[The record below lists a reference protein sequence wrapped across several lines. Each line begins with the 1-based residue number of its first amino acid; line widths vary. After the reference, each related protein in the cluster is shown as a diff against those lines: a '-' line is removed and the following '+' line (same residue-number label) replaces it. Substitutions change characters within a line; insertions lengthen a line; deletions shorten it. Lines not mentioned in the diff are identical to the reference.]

1 MSKAKSMYYVYH
13 VPGVKVGMTKDLGDR
28 VFEQQG
34 YDPREVELLYVS
46 RDIEEA
52 SAKELEFQK
61 ALQYPVDRQSYKD
74 LMKKQKPKPM
84 NEFKINVT
92 DMTTTFPCY
101 ARELEAYLIDN
112 RGRHIT
118 LNNGTV
124 FVVCDNLIAWCK
136 KHVRTSMYNN
146 DRCYV
151 YNKALTKA
159 MKTSYGRDLAS
170 DAAVDWG
177 LASDVAVDWGLTN
190 DAAVD
195 RDLTNNA
202 ALSMPE
208 AMEMKV
214 NYEYVTTSC
223 DKCIFPAIREWASER
238 GLYEKGDVKTQ
249 YVKLQEEAGEVARAI
264 IKNDIPELKDGIGD
278 MVVVL
283 TNLAHLAGLEIE
295 DCIQSAYDFI
305 SKRKGSMI
313 NGSFV
318 KNETL

>member
-1 MSKAKSMYYVYH
+1 MSKTKPMYYVYH
-13 VPGVKVGMTKDLGDR
+13 VPGIKVGMTKDLGDR

-34 YDPREVELLYVS
+34 YDPHEIELLFVS
-46 RDIEEA
+46 RDMEA
-52 SAKELEFQK
+52 ASKKELEYQRLFELK
-61 ALQYPVDRQSYKD
+61 EDRQSYKD
-74 LMKKQKPKPM
+74 LITKQKPM
-84 NEFKINVT
+84 NNFKINIT

-101 ARELEAYLIDN
+101 NRELAGYLMSN
-112 RGRHIT
+112 RGRTIE
-118 LNNGTV
+118 LKDGQKFIVN
-124 FVVCDNLIAWCK
+124 DNLIDWCK
-136 KHVRTSMYNN
+136 ENGRTSMYNP

-151 YNKALTKA
+151 CNKALAKA
-159 MKTSYGRDLAS
+159 MKKD
-170 DAAVDWG
+170 
-177 LASDVAVDWGLTN
+177 
-190 DAAVD
+190 
-195 RDLTNNA
+195 
-202 ALSMPE
+202 MPPSTAE
-208 AMEMKV
+208 AMEMPV

-223 DKCIFPAIREWASER
+223 GKCIFPAIRSWAHER
-238 GLYEKGDVKTQ
+238 GLYAKGDVKTQ

-295 DCIQSAYDFI
+295 DCIQSAYDVI

>member
-1 MSKAKSMYYVYH
+1 MSKTKPMYYVYH
-13 VPGVKVGMTKDLGDR
+13 VPGIKVGMTKDLGDR

-34 YDPREVELLYVS
+34 YDPHEIELLFVS
-46 RDIEEA
+46 RDMEA
-52 SAKELEFQK
+52 ASKKELEYQRLFELK
-61 ALQYPVDRQSYKD
+61 EDRQSYKD
-74 LMKKQKPKPM
+74 LITKQKPM
-84 NEFKINVT
+84 NNFKINIT

-101 ARELEAYLIDN
+101 NRELAGYLMNN
-112 RGRHIT
+112 RGRTIE
-118 LNNGTV
+118 LKDGQKFIVN
-124 FVVCDNLIAWCK
+124 DNLIDWCK
-136 KHVRTSMYNN
+136 ENGRTSMYNP

-151 YNKALTKA
+151 YNKALAKA
-159 MKTSYGRDLAS
+159 MKKD
-170 DAAVDWG
+170 
-177 LASDVAVDWGLTN
+177 
-190 DAAVD
+190 
-195 RDLTNNA
+195 
-202 ALSMPE
+202 MPPAIAE
-208 AMEMKV
+208 AMEMHV

-223 DKCIFPAIREWASER
+223 GKCIFPAIRSWAHER
-238 GLYEKGDVKTQ
+238 GLYAKGDVKTQ

-295 DCIQSAYDFI
+295 DCIQSAYDVI

>member
-1 MSKAKSMYYVYH
+1 MSKTKPMYYVYH

-34 YDPREVELLYVS
+34 YDPHEVELLYVS
-46 RDIEEA
+46 RDMESA
-52 SAKELEFQK
+52 SKKELEYQK

-74 LMKKQKPKPM
+74 LMKKQKPKVM
-84 NEFKINVT
+84 SEFKINVT

-101 ARELEAYLIDN
+101 ARELEAYLMDN

-118 LNNGTV
+118 LNDGTV
-124 FVVCDNLIAWCK
+124 FVVEDDLISWCK
-136 KHVRTSMYNN
+136 KNARTSMYNN

-151 YNKALTKA
+151 YNKALGKA
-159 MKTSYGRDLAS
+159 MKFDPIKAIG
-170 DAAVDWG
+170 
-177 LASDVAVDWGLTN
+177 
-190 DAAVD
+190 
-195 RDLTNNA
+195 
-202 ALSMPE
+202 
-208 AMEMKV
+208 MEV
-214 NYEYVTTSC
+214 IYDIVRPTTSC
-223 DKCIFPAIREWASER
+223 NKCIFPAIREWANER
-238 GLYEKGDVKTQ
+238 GLYDKGDVKTQ
-249 YVKLQEEAGEVARAI
+249 YIKLQEEAGEVARAI
-264 IKNDIPELKDGIGD
+264 IKNDLPEIKDGIGD

-295 DCIQSAYDFI
+295 DCIQSAYDVI

>member
-1 MSKAKSMYYVYH
+1 MSKTKPMYYVYH
-13 VPGVKVGMTKDLGDR
+13 IPNIKVGMTKDLGDR

-34 YDPREVELLYVS
+34 YDPHEVELLFVS
-46 RDIEEA
+46 RDMEA
-52 SAKELEFQK
+52 ASKKELEYQRLFELK
-61 ALQYPVDRQSYKD
+61 EDRQSYKD
-74 LMKKQKPKPM
+74 LITKQKPM
-84 NEFKINVT
+84 NNFKINIT

-101 ARELEAYLIDN
+101 NRELAGYLMSN
-112 RGRHIT
+112 RGRTIE
-118 LNNGTV
+118 LKDGQKFIVN
-124 FVVCDNLIAWCK
+124 DNLIDWCK
-136 KHVRTSMYNN
+136 ENGRTSMYNP

-151 YNKALTKA
+151 YNKALAKA
-159 MKTSYGRDLAS
+159 MKKD
-170 DAAVDWG
+170 
-177 LASDVAVDWGLTN
+177 
-190 DAAVD
+190 
-195 RDLTNNA
+195 
-202 ALSMPE
+202 MPPAIAE
-208 AMEMKV
+208 AMEMHV

-223 DKCIFPAIREWASER
+223 GKCIFPAIRSWAHER
-238 GLYEKGDVKTQ
+238 GLYAKGDVKTQ

-295 DCIQSAYDFI
+295 DCIQSAYDVI

>member
-1 MSKAKSMYYVYH
+1 MSKTKPMYYVYH
-13 VPGVKVGMTKDLGDR
+13 VPGIKVGMTKDLGDR

-34 YDPREVELLYVS
+34 YDPHEIELLFVS
-46 RDIEEA
+46 RDMEA
-52 SAKELEFQK
+52 ASKKELEYQRLFELK
-61 ALQYPVDRQSYKD
+61 EDRQSYKD
-74 LMKKQKPKPM
+74 LITKQKPM
-84 NEFKINVT
+84 NNFKINIT

-101 ARELEAYLIDN
+101 NRELAGYLMSN
-112 RGRHIT
+112 RGRTIE
-118 LNNGTV
+118 LKDGQKFIVN
-124 FVVCDNLIAWCK
+124 DNLIDWCK
-136 KHVRTSMYNN
+136 ENGRTSMYNP

-151 YNKALTKA
+151 YNKALAKA
-159 MKTSYGRDLAS
+159 MKKD
-170 DAAVDWG
+170 
-177 LASDVAVDWGLTN
+177 
-190 DAAVD
+190 
-195 RDLTNNA
+195 
-202 ALSMPE
+202 MPPAIAE
-208 AMEMKV
+208 AMEMPV

-223 DKCIFPAIREWASER
+223 GKCIFPAIRSWAHDR
-238 GLYEKGDVKTQ
+238 GLYAKGDVKTQ

-295 DCIQSAYDFI
+295 DCIQSAYDVI

>member
-1 MSKAKSMYYVYH
+1 MSKTKPMYYVYH
-13 VPGVKVGMTKDLGDR
+13 VPGIKVGMTKDLGDR

-34 YDPREVELLYVS
+34 YDPHEIELLFVS
-46 RDIEEA
+46 RDMEA
-52 SAKELEFQK
+52 ASKKELEYQRLFELK
-61 ALQYPVDRQSYKD
+61 EDRQSYKD
-74 LMKKQKPKPM
+74 LITKQKPM
-84 NEFKINVT
+84 NNFKINIT

-101 ARELEAYLIDN
+101 NRELAGYLMSN
-112 RGRHIT
+112 RGRTIE
-118 LNNGTV
+118 LKDGQKFIVN
-124 FVVCDNLIAWCK
+124 DNLIDWCK
-136 KHVRTSMYNN
+136 ENGRTSMYNP

-151 YNKALTKA
+151 YNKALAKA
-159 MKTSYGRDLAS
+159 MKKNMSPAI
-170 DAAVDWG
+170 A
-177 LASDVAVDWGLTN
+177 
-190 DAAVD
+190 
-195 RDLTNNA
+195 
-202 ALSMPE
+202 E
-208 AMEMKV
+208 AMEMHV

-223 DKCIFPAIREWASER
+223 GKCIFPAIRSWAHER
-238 GLYEKGDVKTQ
+238 GLYAKGDVKTQ

-295 DCIQSAYDFI
+295 DCIQSAYDVI

>member
-1 MSKAKSMYYVYH
+1 MSKTKPMYYVYH
-13 VPGVKVGMTKDLGDR
+13 VPGIKVGMTKDLGDR

-34 YDPREVELLYVS
+34 YDPHEIELLFVS
-46 RDIEEA
+46 RDMEA
-52 SAKELEFQK
+52 ASKKELEYQRLFELK
-61 ALQYPVDRQSYKD
+61 EDRQSYKD
-74 LMKKQKPKPM
+74 LITKQKPM
-84 NEFKINVT
+84 NNFKINIT

-101 ARELEAYLIDN
+101 NRELAGYLMSN
-112 RGRHIT
+112 RGRTIE
-118 LNNGTV
+118 LKDGQKFIVN
-124 FVVCDNLIAWCK
+124 DNLIDWCK
-136 KHVRTSMYNN
+136 ENGRTSMYNP

-151 YNKALTKA
+151 YNKALAKA
-159 MKTSYGRDLAS
+159 MKADMPANLA
-170 DAAVDWG
+170 
-177 LASDVAVDWGLTN
+177 
-190 DAAVD
+190 
-195 RDLTNNA
+195 
-202 ALSMPE
+202 E
-208 AMEMKV
+208 AMEMEV

-223 DKCIFPAIREWASER
+223 DKCIFPAIRSWAHER
-238 GLYEKGDVKTQ
+238 GLYAKGDVKTQ

-295 DCIQSAYDFI
+295 DCIQSAYDVI

>member
-1 MSKAKSMYYVYH
+1 MSKTKPMYYVYH

-34 YDPREVELLYVS
+34 YDPHEVELLYVS
-46 RDIEEA
+46 RDMESASKKEIEY
-52 SAKELEFQK
+52 QK
-61 ALQYPVDRQSYKD
+61 FYGYTVDRQSYKD

-84 NEFKINVT
+84 SKFKINVT

-101 ARELEAYLIDN
+101 TRELEAYLMNN

-124 FVVCDNLIAWCK
+124 FVVCDNLISWCK
-136 KHVRTSMYNN
+136 KNARTSMYNN

-159 MKTSYGRDLAS
+159 MKFDPIRDAIDMEVVYDL
-170 DAAVDWG
+170 VKPK
-177 LASDVAVDWGLTN
+177 TN
-190 DAAVD
+190 C
-195 RDLTNNA
+195 
-202 ALSMPE
+202 E
-208 AMEMKV
+208 Q
-214 NYEYVTTSC
+214 
-223 DKCIFPAIREWASER
+223 CIFPAIREWANER
-238 GLYEKGDVKTQ
+238 GLYEEGDIKTQ
-249 YVKLQEEAGEVARAI
+249 FIKMQEEAGELARAI
-264 IKNDIPELKDGIGD
+264 IKADEPEIVDAIGD
-278 MVVVL
+278 IVIVL
-283 TNLAHLAGLEIE
+283 TNLAHLAGHNIE
-295 DCIQSAYDFI
+295 DCISTAYDVI

>member
-1 MSKAKSMYYVYH
+1 MSKTKPMYYIYH
-13 VPGVKVGMTKDLGDR
+13 VPGIKVGMTKDLGDR

-34 YDPREVELLYVS
+34 YDPREVELLFVS
-46 RDIEEA
+46 RDMEAASEKEIEY
-52 SAKELEFQK
+52 QK

-74 LMKKQKPKPM
+74 LIKKQKPM
-84 NEFKINVT
+84 NNFKINIT

-101 ARELEAYLIDN
+101 NRELAGYLMSN
-112 RGRHIT
+112 RGRTIE
-118 LNNGTV
+118 LKDGQKFIVN
-124 FVVCDNLIAWCK
+124 DNLIDWCK
-136 KHVRTSMYNN
+136 ENGRTSMYNP

-151 YNKALTKA
+151 YNKALAKA
-159 MKTSYGRDLAS
+159 MKADMPANLA
-170 DAAVDWG
+170 
-177 LASDVAVDWGLTN
+177 
-190 DAAVD
+190 
-195 RDLTNNA
+195 
-202 ALSMPE
+202 E
-208 AMEMKV
+208 AMEMEVK
-214 NYEYVTTSC
+214 YEVVSRDYITTSC
-223 DKCIFPAIREWASER
+223 GKCIFPAIRSWAHER
-238 GLYEKGDVKTQ
+238 GLYAKGDVKTQ

-295 DCIQSAYDFI
+295 DCIQSAYDVI